1 MTLRL
6 GWFSTARGSGSR
18 GMLTKVLNAID
29 SGDLDARIQFVFSN
43 RERGEGD
50 GSDAYFNLVEG
61 RGIPLVT
68 LSSRAFREAHGGDFA
83 SNRAAYDEEVRQLL
97 SPYQPDFSVLA
108 GYMLIWSPVLCQ
120 AFTAINLHP
129 ALPDGPIGMW
139 QEVIWQLIDHWSL
152 ESGASVFL
160 VTEELDRGPS
170 ISYTRFPMRGW
181 RFDQMWMALD
191 DRNSTDIKAAE
202 GEDHPLFKALRQE
215 EIQREPHLLLET
227 LKVLARG
234 DIAVA
239 DGNIV
244 DANGAPVAP
253 LDLTK
258 QVEALLGPSDMPPAR
273 PR

>member
-18 GMLTKVLNAID
+18 GMLTEVLSAID
-29 SGDLDARIQFVFSN
+29 NGDLDARIEFVFSN

-50 GSDAYFNLVEG
+50 GSDAYFDLVES

-68 LSSRAFREAHGGDFA
+68 HSSRAFREAHGGDFG
-83 SNRAAYDEEVRQLL
+83 SNRAAYDEEARQLL

-139 QEVIWQLIDHWSL
+139 QEVVWQLIDDWSL
-152 ESGASVFL
+152 ESGVSVFL

-170 ISYTRFPMRGW
+170 IAYTRFPMRGW
-181 RFDQMWMALD
+181 RFDDLWMRLD
-191 DRNSTDIKAAE
+191 SRTSTDIKAAE
-202 GEDHPLFKALRQE
+202 GENHPLFKALRHE
-215 EIQREPHLLLET
+215 EMQREPHLLLET
-227 LKVLARG
+227 LKVLAR
-234 DIAVA
+234 
-239 DGNIV
+239 DGISVEGHTVV
-244 DANGAPVAP
+244 DASGAFAAP

-258 QVEALLGPSDMPPAR
+258 QVEALLGPSDMPPVK

>member
-18 GMLTKVLNAID
+18 GMLTTVLKAID
-29 SGDLDARIQFVFSN
+29 GGGLDARIEFVFSN

-50 GSDAYFNLVEG
+50 GSDSYFDLVDG

-68 LSSRAFREAHGGDFA
+68 HSSRRFREAHGGDFA
-83 SNRAAYDEEVRQLL
+83 GNRATYDEEVAKLL
-97 SPYQPDFSVLA
+97 SPYNPDFSVLA

-139 QEVIWQLIDHWSL
+139 QEVIWQLIDDWSL

-170 ISYTRFPMRGW
+170 ISYTRFPLRGW
-181 RFDQMWMALD
+181 RFDHLWMALNH
-191 DRNSTDIKAAE
+191 RNSNDIQAAE
-202 GEDHPLFKALRQE
+202 SEDHPLFKALRQE
-215 EIQREPHLLLET
+215 EMQREPHLLLET

-234 DIAVA
+234 DISVT
-239 DGNIV
+239 GRSVV
-244 DANGAPVAP
+244 DANGASAAP
-253 LDLTK
+253 LDLTN
-258 QVEALLGPSDMPPAR
+258 QVEAVLEPSDAPPVR
-273 PR
+273 PQ

>member
-18 GMLTKVLNAID
+18 AMLTKVLNAID
-29 SGDLDARIQFVFSN
+29 SGDFDARIEFVFSN

-50 GSDAYFNLVEG
+50 GSDTYFDLVEG

-68 LSSRAFREAHGGDFA
+68 HSSRVFRESHNDDFA
-83 SNRAAYDEEVRQLL
+83 GNRVAYDEEVRQLL
-97 SPYQPDFSVLA
+97 SSYQPDFSVLA

-139 QEVIWQLIDHWSL
+139 QEVIWQLIDSWSL

-170 ISYTRFPMRGW
+170 ISYARFPMRGW
-181 RFDQMWMALD
+181 RFDDMWMHLEE
-191 DRNSTDIKAAE
+191 RTSSDIKAAE
-202 GEDHPLFKALRQE
+202 GEDHSLFRALRQE
-215 EIQREPHLLLET
+215 EVQREPHLLLET

-234 DIAVA
+234 DITVT
-239 DGNIV
+239 GRNVV
-244 DANGAPVAP
+244 DANGTPAAP

-258 QVEALLGPSDMPPAR
+258 QVEAALEPSDAPPAR
-273 PR
+273 S